1 MPNRG
6 QSRSVSGQQVPSTLH
21 QTKPNRASNRA
32 SRHLHLDISW
42 CRPDFY
48 YNTIKKEGCTKPA
61 RPGHI
66 QLHFRILKEG
76 GISKKSARFSEEIL
90 AHCCRGWR
98 WTVDP
103 GTVCPVMRPALPIV
117 TLRGS
122 ARGSILE
129 NLPQQGEI
137 MPSISKIFPLCV
149 PKAQNPPKISPQTL
163 PKPSQ
168 NLRKASQNPSR
179 SPPGAHFGQML
190 ERSSILNVQKAATRR
205 PKAPKGGPRRP
216 QTPPK

>member
-1 MPNRG
+1 MR
-6 QSRSVSGQQVPSTLH
+6 RSP
-21 QTKPNRASNRA
+21 R
-32 SRHLHLDISW
+32 
-42 CRPDFY
+42 
-48 YNTIKKEGCTKPA
+48 
-61 RPGHI
+61 
-66 QLHFRILKEG
+66 
-76 GISKKSARFSEEIL
+76 
-90 AHCCRGWR
+90 
-98 WTVDP
+98 
-103 GTVCPVMRPALPIV
+103 CPVWLPYQPLEVHLKFYLTTLGGGPPRIV

-122 ARGSILE
+122 ARGSVLE

-216 QTPPK
+216 QTLPK

>member
-1 MPNRG
+1 MGSDLHHILLQEPPRCLATPCG
-6 QSRSVSGQQVPSTLH
+6 ASQCAGVPRESSSVVGPCPS
-21 QTKPNRASNRA
+21 
-32 SRHLHLDISW
+32 W
-42 CRPDFY
+42 
-48 YNTIKKEGCTKPA
+48 
-61 RPGHI
+61 
-66 QLHFRILKEG
+66 
-76 GISKKSARFSEEIL
+76 
-90 AHCCRGWR
+90 
-98 WTVDP
+98 
-103 GTVCPVMRPALPIV
+103 IV

-149 PKAQNPPKISPQTL
+149 PKAQNPPKIFLQTL

-190 ERSSILNVQKAATRR
+190 ERSSILNVQKAAASGQKH
-205 PKAPKGGPRRP
+205 PKEAQDDPKPLP
-216 QTPPK
+216 N

>member
-1 MPNRG
+1 MAPKMKKFDGLRW
-6 QSRSVSGQQVPSTLH
+6 SSGACRFPRRAVRTPLCRAFGPKLPRRQGSTTLG
-21 QTKPNRASNRA
+21 
-32 SRHLHLDISW
+32 
-42 CRPDFY
+42 
-48 YNTIKKEGCTKPA
+48 EGPP
-61 RPGHI
+61 R
-66 QLHFRILKEG
+66 
-76 GISKKSARFSEEIL
+76 
-90 AHCCRGWR
+90 
-98 WTVDP
+98 
-103 GTVCPVMRPALPIV
+103 IV

-190 ERSSILNVQKAATRR
+190 ERSSILNVQKAAKRR
-205 PKAPKGGPRRP
+205 PKAPKGSPRRP